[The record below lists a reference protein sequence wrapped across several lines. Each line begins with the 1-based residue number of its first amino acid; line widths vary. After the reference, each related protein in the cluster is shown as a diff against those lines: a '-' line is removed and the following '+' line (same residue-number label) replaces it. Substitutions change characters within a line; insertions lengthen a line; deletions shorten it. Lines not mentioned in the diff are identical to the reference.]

1 MTPCFGSI
9 NLLEW
14 LKKLRKKSLLTRLQV
29 YYKMIKYRN
38 SQTEEMHR
46 AGLRKGRGLPNPL
59 QAHHS
64 PQISMCLLSEPQPS
78 GFLLRLHHIGKVD

>member
-29 YYKMIKYRN
+29 YYKIQEQSDRRDA
-38 SQTEEMHR
+38 QGRVE
-46 AGLRKGRGLPNPL
+46 KGQGTSKPSPGTPLSPNFHVL
-59 QAHHS
+59 A
-64 PQISMCLLSEPQPS
+64 L
-78 GFLLRLHHIGKVD
+78 